1 MIWPDNIPDEVV
13 KAARQAWLGSDVNA
27 MEDWRVA
34 IAAALRAWPGRS
46 ATGGLDH
53 DGNEYAWVQVPLK
66 LDVSA

>member
-46 ATGGLDH
+46 ATGGFDH

-66 LDVSA
+66 LEGK